1 MIKVKLY
8 FDVLEMDGHAGA
20 APCGQ
25 DIVCAA
31 ASMLAYALASR
42 LDDMG
47 RLTRREMEPGRV
59 RIGWEDTREAREA
72 SAVVEAGFRLLAD
85 AYPDHVQLM
94 TLPEIAEKN

>member
-31 ASMLAYALASR
+31 ASMLA
-42 LDDMG
+42 
-47 RLTRREMEPGRV
+47 
-59 RIGWEDTREAREA
+59 
-72 SAVVEAGFRLLAD
+72 
-85 AYPDHVQLM
+85 
-94 TLPEIAEKN
+94 